1 MQTNLSDNP
10 HNTRGSVGVLC
21 HGAQV
26 CHNLPVKHIVV
37 THHTKYLPVTMGDD
51 HDEVGG
57 WGDECECL
65 EDMAVDQTPLQV
77 MMQTN
82 KECKYGNCNYN
93 LSC

>member
-1 MQTNLSDNP
+1 
-10 HNTRGSVGVLC
+10 
-21 HGAQV
+21 
-26 CHNLPVKHIVV
+26 
-37 THHTKYLPVTMGDD
+37 MGDD